1 MRGYI
6 CNGRK
11 GRKRDLEISERKK
24 VVKICVWATCLYAVL
39 AGSMLYLDMLQ
50 MEEIGMLDS
59 SDLLDMM
66 VNKYFILSYFIV
78 VPIAIAIATVFNSR
92 LILALSVIFEEFA
105 LLGEYK
111 YIRKYKEYG
120 RSKPVFLVVS
130 VLVIIFMLIWMI
142 KKLNIFIA
150 LGVMLLSQAESVYWL
165 LKKGMKLEWAV
176 FMFTIIVAGLM
187 IHTLPLFVVKDK

>member
-1 MRGYI
+1 M
-6 CNGRK
+6 
-11 GRKRDLEISERKK
+11 EISERKK

-39 AGSMLYLDMLQ
+39 AGSVLYLDILYV
-50 MEEIGMLDS
+50 EDCGMLYD

-111 YIRKYKEYG
+111 FIRKYKEYG

-130 VLVIIFMLIWMI
+130 MLVIIFMLIWMI
-142 KKLNIFIA
+142 KKLNIFIV
-150 LGVMLLSQAESVYWL
+150 LGVMILSQAESVYWL